1 MGPIPKAGAFPPIGA
16 HGVSIFPLFTC
27 QRKLER
33 NSSILIFL
41 AMPLVVQP
49 FQPVVSPA
57 PGAIA
62 GWMSGTNPSLPH
74 AAVAAGSP
82 GLVQPSSAGQNV
94 LNDS

>member
-1 MGPIPKAGAFPPIGA
+1 
-16 HGVSIFPLFTC
+16 
-27 QRKLER
+27 
-33 NSSILIFL
+33 
-41 AMPLVVQP
+41 MPLVVQP